1 MASGTMEYVME
12 NKGELEEL
20 EDVTEIDA
28 ALLRDLLEELESEE
42 NIVDTKENNCLI
54 QSAVVDEST
63 STESANYDVFDIEQP
78 HEFGWLGMME
88 SASSPSL
95 PRQSDD
101 MAVPDWFAA
110 TDDVVG
116 TVQLGFEYYNN
127 IGDYSYLYNETT
139 YCRLWEEE
147 S

>member
-1 MASGTMEYVME
+1 MEYVME

-20 EDVTEIDA
+20 EEVTEIDA

-42 NIVDTKENNCLI
+42 NIVDTEENNCLI
-54 QSAVVDEST
+54 QSAVVDESS
-63 STESANYDVFDIEQP
+63 STEANYDVFDIEQP
-78 HEFGWLGMME
+78 HELSHEFGWLGMME
-88 SASSPSL
+88 SASSSSL

-101 MAVPDWFAA
+101 MAVPGWYAA
-110 TDDVVG
+110 ADDVVG
-116 TVQLGFEYYNN
+116 MVQLGFEYCNN
-127 IGDYSYLYNETT
+127 IGDYSYLCNETT